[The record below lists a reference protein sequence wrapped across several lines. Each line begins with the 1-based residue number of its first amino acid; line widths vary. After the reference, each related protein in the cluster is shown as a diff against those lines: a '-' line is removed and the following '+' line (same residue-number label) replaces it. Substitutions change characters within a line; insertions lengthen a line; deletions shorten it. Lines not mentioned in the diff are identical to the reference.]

1 MLFAIPVITIFVHL
15 FYPQT
20 DIWQH
25 LTNTVLGNYVSNSI
39 ILVIGVSIG
48 TFLLGVPSAWFCTM
62 YNFPG
67 RRIFAWALLLP
78 LAMPAYIIAYTYS
91 GLMDYSGPIQSN
103 LRQWFEWGVGDY
115 WFPSIHNVYGA
126 IIFLS
131 LVLYPY
137 VYLLSRAAFLEQSPS
152 LIEASRSLG
161 ANAFKNFFR
170 VGITM
175 GRPAIIGGIAL
186 AVMETL
192 ADYGTVQ
199 YFGVSTFTTG
209 IFRTWF
215 GFGDSNAA
223 AHLAAMLMVAVFVF
237 FLLERWSRKKARYT
251 DKARGRRGLLRES
264 LGKKTS
270 LLVFCLCFF
279 TVFFGFILPAGQ
291 LLYWSFLT
299 AGSMVNK
306 DFFVITANTLLLAAI
321 TSVITLVLAL
331 IMIYGKRLSQSLL
344 SDIMLRIVSIGYVL
358 PGTVIAIGILI
369 PFAWFDNY
377 LNKVIVTSFDSN
389 IGLLLSGSIF
399 ILIFSYCTRF
409 LAVSIHTI
417 DASIEKISMNID
429 NAARSLG
436 RSSASVLMKIHTPLM
451 RSSLLTALLVVFV
464 EVMKELP
471 ATLILRPFNF
481 NTLAVRAY
489 ELASDE
495 RLADSSTAAI
505 MIVVAG
511 IIPVIILSQNISKR
525 FGQNEQ
531 KT

>member
-1 MLFAIPVITIFVHL
+1 
-15 FYPQT
+15 
-20 DIWQH
+20 
-25 LTNTVLGNYVSNSI
+25 
-39 ILVIGVSIG
+39 
-48 TFLLGVPSAWFCTM
+48 
-62 YNFPG
+62 
-67 RRIFAWALLLP
+67 
-78 LAMPAYIIAYTYS
+78 
-91 GLMDYSGPIQSN
+91 
-103 LRQWFEWGVGDY
+103 
-115 WFPSIHNVYGA
+115 
-126 IIFLS
+126 
-131 LVLYPY
+131 
-137 VYLLSRAAFLEQSPS
+137 
-152 LIEASRSLG
+152 
-161 ANAFKNFFR
+161 
-170 VGITM
+170 
-175 GRPAIIGGIAL
+175 
-186 AVMETL
+186 
-192 ADYGTVQ
+192 
-199 YFGVSTFTTG
+199 
-209 IFRTWF
+209 
-215 GFGDSNAA
+215 
-223 AHLAAMLMVAVFVF
+223 
-237 FLLERWSRKKARYT
+237 
-251 DKARGRRGLLRES
+251 
-264 LGKKTS
+264 
-270 LLVFCLCFF
+270 
-279 TVFFGFILPAGQ
+279 
-291 LLYWSFLT
+291 
-299 AGSMVNK
+299 MVNK